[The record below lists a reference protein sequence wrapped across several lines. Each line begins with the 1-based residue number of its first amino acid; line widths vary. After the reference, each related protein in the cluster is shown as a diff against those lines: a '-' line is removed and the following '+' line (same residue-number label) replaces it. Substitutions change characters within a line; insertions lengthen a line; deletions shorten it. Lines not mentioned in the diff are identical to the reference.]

1 MKKLTAYIFLLFSLN
16 TYSQVHINLTDAV
29 DSALLNNYDIRIA
42 KTVTKINRANNTFG
56 NAGGLPSL
64 NGSAS
69 DNRSLNNLKQKTSS
83 GIDITKDNV
92 NTNSYNAGL
101 AASII
106 LFNGFRVIA
115 TKGRLN
121 LLQKQSELLLNQQ
134 VQNTMAEVMT
144 KYYDIIRQQTYL
156 NIIKSSVDISE
167 KKLEIIRA
175 RSNVGMANEAD
186 ILQAQMDL
194 NLETEAFRNQ
204 QLIVDQDKTDL
215 LQLMAVKKF
224 FQVDISDSI
233 IVDQNIKKDSII
245 SFLKNNQQYLS
256 YLQQVKI
263 NEQIVKEVR
272 ALRYPSIR
280 FNAGYNFNYNS
291 STAGFNL
298 FTQTYGPS
306 LGATLQLPIFNGTI
320 YKTQQE
326 VASYNVENAKL
337 QEESLLLTLTTQAVK
352 TYQAYESSLGQM
364 SSQKSSWYD
373 AGKLVKIVI
382 QRFSLNEATI
392 LDLKAA
398 QASFESAGY
407 TFINLLFAAKLSEI
421 ELKRLNYQLG
431 N

>member
-167 KKLEIIRA
+167 KKLEIIKA

-224 FQVDISDSI
+224 FQVDINDSI

-263 NEQIVKEVR
+263 NEQVVKEVR